1 MKISGESFLQVK
13 VIPNSSQNKIA
24 GKFLDEKNQ
33 EYLKVNITAVAE
45 GGKANAA
52 LIKFLAK
59 EFKISKSKIEIIRG
73 ETSRIKLLKIFGEF
87 DFSKI

>member
-1 MKISGESFLQVK
+1 MTDEFLLQVK
-13 VIPNSSQNKIA
+13 VIPNSSRTKIA

-33 EYLKVNITAVAE
+33 EYLKINLTAVAE
-45 GGKANAA
+45 DGKANEA

-73 ETSRIKLLKIFGEF
+73 EASRIKLLRIL
-87 DFSKI
+87 S